1 MQKHINQNTVIADT
15 RECQFARVQMPNPTP
30 GATPKIVEIIGVRP
44 RFDEKEFYPWTILRG
59 EQYLPCSKRRASETF
74 TRLFEA
80 SQKAEEMNITLR
92 EYIKQNPDWNKRI
105 FKGKEEVIEEAA
117 PVVEEEKPAMSI
129 EDVAKEMGVSVGQI
143 ELFKAIINE
152 TSFEY
157 DEENNDGYIDD
168 ASLNPL
174 IASKRNG
181 GFLTQIKKNDF
192 IIMVREFLSPGN
204 EGYWITVTEK
214 GKKIADMLNLYV
226 GA

>member
-1 MQKHINQNTVIADT
+1 MQKYINHNTVIADT
-15 RECQFARVQMPNPTP
+15 RECQFARVQMPNPNAE
-30 GATPKIVEIIGVRP
+30 ATPKIVEIIGVRP

-92 EYIKQNPDWNKRI
+92 EYIKQNPDWNKRT
-105 FKGKEEVIEEAA
+105 FKTTEEVIEEVA
-117 PVVEEEKPAMSI
+117 PVVEEKPAMSI

-152 TSFEY
+152 TDF
-157 DEENNDGYIDD
+157 DHDCEEGYIDD

-192 IIMVREFLSPGN
+192 LYMSHEFLSPGN

-214 GKKIADMLNLYV
+214 GKQIADMLNLYV
-226 GA
+226 GE

>member
-1 MQKHINQNTVIADT
+1 MQKYINQNTVIADT
-15 RECQFARVQMPNPTP
+15 RECQFARVQMPNPNP
-30 GATPKIVEIIGVRP
+30 EDTPKIVEIIGVRP

-92 EYIKQNPDWNKRI
+92 EYIKQNPEWNKRS
-105 FKGKEEVIEEAA
+105 FKTKEEAIEEAA
-117 PVVEEEKPAMSI
+117 PVEEEKPAMSI

-157 DEENNDGYIDD
+157 DEDTNDGYIDD

-181 GFLTQIKKNDF
+181 GYLTQIKKNDF
-192 IIMVREFLSPGN
+192 IIMAREFLSPGN

-226 GA
+226 GE